1 MTQVGKTGSAPPAA
15 VVPGGRMV
23 PGARG
28 VTSTDRPEVEGIS
41 PQAGVSFDDAAF
53 GDDEHAPPGEEDK
66 AGGPD
71 APLVFTTT
79 IQAFAAMFDVS
90 APAKGPGGPAKGAQS
105 HVSAGLRSRVIETY
119 ESNTKVVSGARPAR
133 RGSFKMPF

>member
-1 MTQVGKTGSAPPAA
+1 MTQVGKSGSPPPAVA
-15 VVPGGRMV
+15 VPGGRMV

-28 VTSTDRPEVEGIS
+28 VTSTHRPEVEGIS

-53 GDDEHAPPGEEDK
+53 GDDDDAAPGKEDK

-79 IQAFAAMFDVS
+79 TQAFASLIDVS
-90 APAKGPGGPAKGAQS
+90 ASAKRARS
-105 HVSAGLRSRVIETY
+105 RVSAELRSRAIETY
-119 ESNTKVVSGARPAR
+119 ESNTKVVSGAGPG
-133 RGSFKMPF
+133 RGWSFRMTL

>member
-1 MTQVGKTGSAPPAA
+1 
-15 VVPGGRMV
+15 MV

-53 GDDEHAPPGEEDK
+53 GDDDDTPPGEEDK

-79 IQAFAAMFDVS
+79 TQAFAAMFDVS
-90 APAKGPGGPAKGAQS
+90 APAKNPGGPAKGARS
-105 HVSAGLRSRVIETY
+105 DASAGLRSRAIETY
-119 ESNTKVVSGARPAR
+119 ESNTKVVSGAGSAR
-133 RGSFKMPF
+133 GGSFKMTL

>member
-1 MTQVGKTGSAPPAA
+1 MTQVGKTGSAVPAA
-15 VVPGGRMV
+15 GMPGGRMV

-53 GDDEHAPPGEEDK
+53 GDDDHAPPGEEDK
-66 AGGPD
+66 VGGPD

-79 IQAFAAMFDVS
+79 TQAFAAMFDVS
-90 APAKGPGGPAKGAQS
+90 APAKDARFHA
-105 HVSAGLRSRVIETY
+105 SAGLRSLAIETY
-119 ESNTKVVSGARPAR
+119 ESNTKVVSGAGPAR
-133 RGSFKMPF
+133 GGSFKMTL

>member
-1 MTQVGKTGSAPPAA
+1 MTQVGKIGLAPVAA
-15 VVPGGRMV
+15 GVPGGRMV

-41 PQAGVSFDDAAF
+41 PRAGVSFDDAAF
-53 GDDEHAPPGEEDK
+53 GDDDHAPPGEEDK

-79 IQAFAAMFDVS
+79 TQAFAAMFDVS
-90 APAKGPGGPAKGAQS
+90 ASAKNPGGPAKGAQS
-105 HVSAGLRSRVIETY
+105 HASAGLRSRAIETY
-119 ESNTKVVSGARPAR
+119 ESNAKVVSGAGPAR
-133 RGSFKMPF
+133 GGSFKLIL

>member
-1 MTQVGKTGSAPPAA
+1 
-15 VVPGGRMV
+15 MV

-53 GDDEHAPPGEEDK
+53 GDDDHAPPGEEDK

-79 IQAFAAMFDVS
+79 TQAFAAMFDVS
-90 APAKGPGGPAKGAQS
+90 ASAKGAQS
-105 HVSAGLRSRVIETY
+105 DASTGLRSRAIETY
-119 ESNTKVVSGARPAR
+119 ESNTKIVSGAGPAR
-133 RGSFKMPF
+133 GGSFKITL

>member
-1 MTQVGKTGSAPPAA
+1 MTQVGKTGSAPPVA

-28 VTSTDRPEVEGIS
+28 VTSTHRPEVEGIS

-53 GDDEHAPPGEEDK
+53 GDDDDAPPGEEDK
-66 AGGPD
+66 AGGAD

-79 IQAFAAMFDVS
+79 TQAFAAMFDVS
-90 APAKGPGGPAKGAQS
+90 APAKGPGGPARGAQS
-105 HVSAGLRSRVIETY
+105 HVSAGLRSRAIETY
-119 ESNTKVVSGARPAR
+119 ESNTKVVSGAGPG
-133 RGSFKMPF
+133 RGRSFKMTL

>member
-1 MTQVGKTGSAPPAA
+1 MTQVGKTGSAVPAA
-15 VVPGGRMV
+15 GVPGGRMV

-53 GDDEHAPPGEEDK
+53 GDDDHAPPGEEEK

-79 IQAFAAMFDVS
+79 TQAFAAMFDVS
-90 APAKGPGGPAKGAQS
+90 APAKDARFHA
-105 HVSAGLRSRVIETY
+105 SAGLRSQAIETY
-119 ESNTKVVSGARPAR
+119 ESNTKVVSGAGPAR
-133 RGSFKMPF
+133 GGSFKMTL